1 LTVTLID
8 SPVANVANIA
18 RALRT
23 TGAELIVTRDPEV
36 IAGARKIVLPGVGS
50 FVAAMRWLTD
60 ARIDV
65 ALREAVE
72 RGATLLGICVG
83 HQVLFEASH
92 EMGFTR
98 GLGLIEGEVRRF
110 EGALPVPQIGW
121 NRVSYGAP
129 PPSSALRAPSPRE
142 RGEGQHSTLPLG
154 PRERGEGERATLLPL
169 APRERGEG
177 ELATLLAL
185 GPRGRGEGELST
197 LLPLA
202 PRERGEGGPERAK
215 RVEGPGEGSGATSL
229 FDGIPPSTSFYFVN
243 SYAASQAA
251 NEIARA
257 DYDGPF
263 TAAIQRGNVFGVQFH
278 PEKSSTAGLRVLRNF
293 VAWT

>member
-1 LTVTLID
+1 VTVTLID

-23 TGAELIVTRDPEV
+23 TGAELVVTRDPEV
-36 IAGARKIVLPGVGS
+36 IADARRIVLPGVGS

-65 ALREAVE
+65 ALRTAVE
-72 RGATLLGICVG
+72 RGAMLLGICVG
-83 HQVLFEASH
+83 HQVLFDASH

-121 NRVSYGAP
+121 NRVSYGGQ
-129 PPSSALRAPSPRE
+129 APSPVHGGQAPSPVRT
-142 RGEGQHSTLPLG
+142 GALACPQLFEGI
-154 PRERGEGERATLLPL
+154 A
-169 APRERGEG
+169 
-177 ELATLLAL
+177 
-185 GPRGRGEGELST
+185 
-197 LLPLA
+197 
-202 PRERGEGGPERAK
+202 
-215 RVEGPGEGSGATSL
+215 SG
-229 FDGIPPSTSFYFVN
+229 TSFYFVN
-243 SYAASQAA
+243 SYAAADAA

-263 TAAIQRGNVFGVQFH
+263 TAAVQRGNVFGVQFH

-293 VAWT
+293 VAWK